1 MGTQLVNAPAQEPIS
16 LGEAKEHLRV
26 TQDTENALI
35 DVMITAAR
43 QRAELVSRRA
53 LVTQTW
59 KYVTDAWPVLPSQAL
74 SWQSDQD
81 DFVLPFPPLITVGS
95 VVYYDTAGSPTTLP
109 SSTYIVDSVSEPGR
123 LSLAYAKAWPS
134 TALQPKNGIVVTFDA
149 GYGNATAVP
158 AMFKVAIKA
167 IIAHW
172 FENRE
177 AFLVAPRAAAVEIPM
192 SVREILFGLR
202 P

>member
-1 MGTQLVNAPAQEPIS
+1 MGLQLLTPPAQEPIS
-16 LGEAKEHLRV
+16 IGEAKEHLRV
-26 TQDTENALI
+26 TQDTENTLI
-35 DVMITAAR
+35 DVMISAAR
-43 QRAELVSRRA
+43 ERAELVSRRA

-59 KYVTDAWPVLPSQAL
+59 KYVTDAWPTLPTQAL

-81 DFVLPFPPLITVGS
+81 DFVLPFPPLITVSS
-95 VVYYDTAGSPTTLP
+95 VVYYDTAGAPTTLP
-109 SSTYIVDSVSEPGR
+109 SSTYIVDTASQPGR
-123 LSLAYAKAWPS
+123 ISLAYAKAWPS
-134 TALQPKNGIVVTFDA
+134 TALQPKNGIAITFDA
-149 GYGNATAVP
+149 GYGAAGAVP

-167 IIAHW
+167 IVAHW